1 MKRIGL
7 KHVLAGKCHGKIV
20 VCLSSAFFL
29 QMSSAT
35 TIEEASAQAMSSTN
49 FWGVSLAEYRSR
61 VAESVPFL
69 ATNGTQLARQALC
82 DWYVSLAGLSSPT
95 NSLADYGSWLDE
107 QSMALSAYSRFLL
120 DPQFTNAWVAA
131 ACCLGA
137 LRDAI
142 PTKDDLHM
150 GMKNRLFVDGRLV
163 DDDTVREIREDF
175 LRKQDFVFARQSV
188 SGILA
193 RPVVDVFGLK
203 GIPRLP
209 IGERVAF
216 ASNYVSAARLSMDEV
231 NAVFQELS
239 RRAP

>member
-1 MKRIGL
+1 MSDVVK
-7 KHVLAGKCHGKIV
+7 KVFVVLS
-20 VCLSSAFFL
+20 VCLLQVASA
-29 QMSSAT
+29 AT
-35 TIEEASAQAMSSTN
+35 VEEARAQALSSTN
-49 FWGVSLAEYRSR
+49 FWGVSFTEYRSR
-61 VAESVPFL
+61 IGESVPFL
-69 ATNGTQLARQALC
+69 ATNGTQLARPALC

-107 QSMALSAYSRFLL
+107 QSMALSAYSRFLV

-142 PTKDDLHM
+142 PTKDDLRM
-150 GMKNRLFVDGRLV
+150 GMKNRLFVDGLLV
-163 DDDTVREIREDF
+163 DDNTVREIREDF
-175 LRKQDFVFARQSV
+175 LKKQDFVFARQSA

-203 GIPRLP
+203 GIPMLP
-209 IGERVAF
+209 IEERSAF
-216 ASNYVSAARLSMDEV
+216 ASNYVSTARLSTEEA

-239 RRAP
+239 R